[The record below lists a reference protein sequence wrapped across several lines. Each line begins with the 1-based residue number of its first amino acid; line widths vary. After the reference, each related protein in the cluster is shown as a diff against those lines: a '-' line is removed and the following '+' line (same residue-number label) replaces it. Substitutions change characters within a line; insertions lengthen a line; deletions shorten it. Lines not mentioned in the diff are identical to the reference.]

1 MNNSFSVL
9 QPAEIKRGT
18 IVDVYKRQRLIKRV
32 DESGNECEFPYEII
46 VYMD

>member
-1 MNNSFSVL
+1 MRNIYYFARKEDRN
-9 QPAEIKRGT
+9 IKG
-18 IVDVYKRQRLIKRV
+18 V